1 MLPVPESLAALLS
14 AFAIAFTRPTF
25 EHVQLLVTGTLL
37 TSRRRTMAAALRA
50 VGLGKE
56 HHFTT

>member
-25 EHVQLLVTGTLL
+25 QHVAVVVTGPLL
-37 TSRRRTMAAALRA
+37 TAGRRL
-50 VGLGKE
+50 
-56 HHFTT
+56 